1 MYSQPTFDCISLKI
15 SLISSLQSEILVR
28 KKQSIIRLTAL
39 CIWIWNCQTE
49 IYLFRL
55 KYISNNNPSPETID
69 NIIPAVYQFISFA
82 KNLLNSEA
90 PKIMTMPIMNKI
102 IHIFL
107 LVILKPSFDF
117 SKFKF
122 AVFFISTLYH
132 SHISTT
138 IKFYAP
144 IILLNSSNSTS
155 FTPPA
160 LNTKPTAIKATTKK
174 PISLENSRLN
184 PK

>member
-1 MYSQPTFDCISLKI
+1 MEMNHFIAPLSIMI
-15 SLISSLQSEILVR
+15 EEE
-28 KKQSIIRLTAL
+28 KQTVLSK
-39 CIWIWNCQTE
+39 NCLLQTE

-117 SKFKF
+117 SKFRFIYFCHSIIFLSLQYYFSQKF
-122 AVFFISTLYH
+122 
-132 SHISTT
+132 
-138 IKFYAP
+138 KG
-144 IILLNSSNSTS
+144 ILHLHN
-155 FTPPA
+155 TP
-160 LNTKPTAIKATTKK
+160 
-174 PISLENSRLN
+174 S
-184 PK
+184 